1 METAEF
7 EAKKREWEEAAE
19 AKTAKNRAK
28 RQKKKDRAKEK
39 GKASEQGGSG
49 RADSSKDGEAAEI
62 PLKKRRLVN
71 GQELLF
77 KRPGEEDSDEEGD
90 VGPMPTGGGGAGAD
104 VAHEQ
109 PAAPVD
115 EGQKIVI
122 HEDD

>member
-28 RQKKKDRAKEK
+28 RQKKKERAKEK

-49 RADSSKDGEAAEI
+49 RADSSKDSDAVEI

-71 GQELLF
+71 GQELVF
-77 KRPGEEDSDEEGD
+77 KRPGEDESDEEGD
-90 VGPMPTGGGGAGAD
+90 VGPMPSGGGTGAD
-104 VAHEQ
+104 IVHEQ
-109 PAAPVD
+109 PVGPVD
-115 EGQKIVI
+115 EGQKITI